1 MDSMKPAP
9 PKPPALFFMNLRSL
23 SLLLL
28 LLVCGV
34 REARSQTLDWG
45 NDVFGDVV
53 DSTGAALDH
62 SFVFELGAFDVGFT
76 PTASNVSD
84 WVSHW
89 NAFDRAVFNAAAG
102 YFASS
107 VEMLADGSSSSPFL
121 TPGSGSFEGLDA
133 YLFVRNGDL
142 PVPLTEW
149 LLVRSGDWVFPLADN
164 GDCVDCPKALP
175 AEWLLS
181 DVDTE
186 TPLYGSVGLLT
197 GPGIPGT
204 PGVHDLQTHTFVPEP
219 GPLLLAALGLLAGA
233 ARRRRI

>member
-1 MDSMKPAP
+1 MKPAF
-9 PKPPALFFMNLRSL
+9 PKPPAPFFMNLRSL
-23 SLLLL
+23 PLLLL
-28 LLVCGV
+28 LFVCGV

-62 SFVFELGAFDVGFT
+62 TFIFELGAFDAGFT
-76 PTASNVSD
+76 PTDSNVSD

-89 NAFDRAVFNAAAG
+89 NAFDRASYNASAG

-107 VEMLADGSSSSPFL
+107 VEMLADGTSSSPFL

-142 PVPLTEW
+142 PVPMAEW
-149 LLVRSGDWVFPLADN
+149 LLVRSTDWVFPVADVV
-164 GDCVDCPKALP
+164 CPDCPKTLP
-175 AEWLLS
+175 IEWSLG

-186 TPLYGSVGLLT
+186 TPVYGSVGSLT
-197 GPGIPGT
+197 GPGVVGT

-219 GPLLLAALGLLAGA
+219 GPLLLAALGLLAAA

>member
-1 MDSMKPAP
+1 MKPAP
-9 PKPPALFFMNLRSL
+9 PKPPALFSMNLR

-28 LLVCGV
+28 LLLFVCGV
-34 REARSQTLDWG
+34 RDARSQTLDWG

-53 DSTGAALDH
+53 DSNGAALDH
-62 SFVFELGAFDVGFT
+62 SFVFELGAFDAGFT
-76 PTASNVSD
+76 PTESNVTD

-89 NAFDRAVFNAAAG
+89 NAFDRAVFNPSAG
-102 YFASS
+102 HFASS
-107 VEMLADGSSSSPFL
+107 VEMRPDGSSNSPFL

-149 LLVRSGDWVFPLADN
+149 LLVRSGHWVFPLADD
-164 GDCVDCPKALP
+164 GDCVGCPKALP

-181 DVDTE
+181 DANGQ
-186 TPLYGSVGLLT
+186 TPIYGSVGHWSGL
-197 GPGIPGT
+197 GIVGT

>member
-1 MDSMKPAP
+1 MDSVKPASA
-9 PKPPALFFMNLRSL
+9 KFPALFPMTLRSL
-23 SLLLL
+23 LFLLLL
-28 LLVCGV
+28 LACGT

-62 SFVFELGAFDVGFT
+62 TFVFELGAFDAGFT
-76 PTASNVSD
+76 PTESNISD
-84 WVSHW
+84 WITHW
-89 NAFDRAVFNAAAG
+89 NVFDRASYNASAG

-107 VEMLADGSSSSPFL
+107 VEMLADGSSSSSFL

-142 PVPLTEW
+142 PVPMTEW
-149 LLVRSGDWVFPLADN
+149 LLVRSTDWVFPDAE
-164 GDCVDCPKALP
+164 VDCPDCPKSLP
-175 AEWLLS
+175 IEWSLG
-181 DVDTE
+181 DVDSE
-186 TPLYGSVGLLT
+186 TPLYGSVGTLT
-197 GPGIPGT
+197 GPGVVGT

-219 GPLLLAALGLLAGA
+219 GPLLLAALGLLAVV

>member
-1 MDSMKPAP
+1 MKPAFP
-9 PKPPALFFMNLRSL
+9 NPSASFLMNLRSL
-23 SLLLL
+23 WLLLL
-28 LLVCGV
+28 LFVCGAGA
-34 REARSQTLDWG
+34 ARSQTLDWG

-62 SFVFELGAFDVGFT
+62 TFIFELGAFDAGFT
-76 PTASNVSD
+76 PTESNVTD

-89 NAFDRAVFNAAAG
+89 NAFDRATYNASAG

-107 VEMLADGSSSSPFL
+107 VEMLADGTSSSPFL

-142 PVPLTEW
+142 PVPMAEW
-149 LLVRSGDWVFPLADN
+149 LLVRSTDWVFPVADVV
-164 GDCVDCPKALP
+164 CPDCPKTLP
-175 AEWLLS
+175 IEWSLG
-181 DVDTE
+181 DVDSE
-186 TPLYGSVGLLT
+186 TPVYGSVGSLT
-197 GPGIPGT
+197 GPGVVGT

>member
-1 MDSMKPAP
+1 MKPAFP
-9 PKPPALFFMNLRSL
+9 NPSAPFFMNLRSL
-23 SLLLL
+23 SLILLL
-28 LLVCGV
+28 FVCGAGA
-34 REARSQTLDWG
+34 ARSQTLDWG

-62 SFVFELGAFDVGFT
+62 TFIFELGAFDAGFT
-76 PTASNVSD
+76 PTDSNVTD

-89 NAFDRAVFNAAAG
+89 NAFDRATYNASAG

-107 VEMLADGSSSSPFL
+107 VEMLADGTSSSPFL

-142 PVPLTEW
+142 PVPMAEW
-149 LLVRSGDWVFPLADN
+149 LLVRSTDWVFPVADVV
-164 GDCVDCPKALP
+164 CPDCPKTLP
-175 AEWLLS
+175 IEWSLG
-181 DVDTE
+181 DVDSD
-186 TPLYGSVGLLT
+186 TPVYGSVGSLT
-197 GPGIPGT
+197 GPGVVGT

>member
-1 MDSMKPAP
+1 MDSMKPAF
-9 PKPPALFFMNLRSL
+9 PKPPAPFFMNLRSL
-23 SLLLL
+23 PLLLL
-28 LLVCGV
+28 LFVCGV

-62 SFVFELGAFDVGFT
+62 TFIFELGAFDAGFT
-76 PTASNVSD
+76 PTDSNVSD

-89 NAFDRAVFNAAAG
+89 NAFDRASYNASAG

-107 VEMLADGSSSSPFL
+107 VEMLADGTSSSPFL

-142 PVPLTEW
+142 PVPMAEW
-149 LLVRSGDWVFPLADN
+149 LLVRSTDWVFPVADVV
-164 GDCVDCPKALP
+164 CPDCPKTLP
-175 AEWLLS
+175 IEWSLG

-186 TPLYGSVGLLT
+186 TPVYGSVGSLT
-197 GPGIPGT
+197 GPGVVGT

-219 GPLLLAALGLLAGA
+219 GPLLLAALGLLAAA